1 MFVFRAT
8 GSSTAPHPQ
17 AWGFTKRSHAWRG
30 KFAARAD
37 QRTLF
42 VSATHGSDF
51 LCIDVATELEMPVHI
66 ILPKPVIES
75 APGKI
80 SLTEGFAGDF
90 LYEQGNF
97 LKREWNKALAFVRKA
112 QSCADDWTYRIVNGS
127 LIDPECYYDA
137 GVKVIEAADVFLAV
151 WDRQSARGLGDTA
164 EMVEHAEKLQLP
176 TKICDPQSGLLEK
189 LRCAGFSPA
198 NVEGQR
204 LIESLQ
210 LAPISSCRQQM
221 PEF

>member
-1 MFVFRAT
+1 MKPARIVCFSGHRQLDRPASASM
-8 GSSTAPHPQ
+8 GIHEALSRMA
-17 AWGFTKRSHAWRG
+17 GKIRG
-30 KFAARAD
+30 AG

-151 WDRQSARGLGDTA
+151 WDRQPARGLGDTA
-164 EMVEHAEKLQLP
+164 EMVDHA
-176 TKICDPQSGLLEK
+176 
-189 LRCAGFSPA
+189 
-198 NVEGQR
+198 
-204 LIESLQ
+204 
-210 LAPISSCRQQM
+210 
-221 PEF
+221 

>member
-1 MFVFRAT
+1 
-8 GSSTAPHPQ
+8 
-17 AWGFTKRSHAWRG
+17 
-30 KFAARAD
+30 
-37 QRTLF
+37 
-42 VSATHGSDF
+42 
-51 LCIDVATELEMPVHI
+51 MPVHI

-151 WDRQSARGLGDTA
+151 WDRQPARGLGDTA
-164 EMVEHAEKLQLP
+164 EMVDHA
-176 TKICDPQSGLLEK
+176 
-189 LRCAGFSPA
+189 
-198 NVEGQR
+198 
-204 LIESLQ
+204 
-210 LAPISSCRQQM
+210 
-221 PEF
+221 